1 MNYSLILI
9 CFVISLKE
17 NISYEMLNLIS
28 MEYNFSCNYFN
39 NFSFNNFIILFIKKI
54 FLFHILISSE
64 EIISWILALFFIN
77 NLFFIN

>member
-28 MEYNFSCNYFN
+28 MEYFSCNYFN
-39 NFSFNNFIILFIKKI
+39 NFNFNNFIILFIKKI
-54 FLFHILISSE
+54 FLLHILISSE
-64 EIISWILALFFIN
+64 EIIS
-77 NLFFIN
+77 

>member
-28 MEYNFSCNYFN
+28 MEYFSCNYFN
-39 NFSFNNFIILFIKKI
+39 NFNFNNFIILLI
-54 FLFHILISSE
+54 IL
-64 EIISWILALFFIN
+64 LKRYFFFI
-77 NLFFIN
+77 F